1 MIRFRRRIWMIRV
14 HRMTRVQMHSSTLR
28 MCLSSRTQ
36 LEAMCL
42 MRVEMHPLLTGPLL
56 LLGVCSRLLLA

>member
-1 MIRFRRRIWMIRV
+1 MIWLRRMMRMSRVTSLIRI
-14 HRMTRVQMHSSTLR
+14 QMHSSMLR

-42 MRVEMHPLLTGPLL
+42 MRGEMHPLLADLLLPSDVCSGPLL
-56 LLGVCSRLLLA
+56 A